1 MAARRPAV
9 SVVMTAFNRERYVAH
24 AIESVLSQ
32 TFGDFELIIVDDC
45 STDATVDVARGYETD
60 PRVRVIV
67 NEKNLGDYPNRNHAA
82 SFATAEFLKYH
93 DSDDLMYP
101 HCLATMHASLA
112 AEPRAAFALSGA
124 CSWSGGPSPM
134 LLTARQCYEREFL
147 GTGMFDRGPSNAL
160 FRTEAF
166 RKAGGFSLAGAAS
179 DYVFWLRV
187 CAHVNVLLVPADLH
201 WYRRHPGQEISSE
214 HAFRDYAAAH
224 NVAWMMLNS
233 PECPLTGEVLECA
246 KANFVFTVARKIYWE
261 LFGGRPRQAWRI
273 FRTAGFQR
281 GDWIRFLRRRPPDPV
296 AGTPVDSRGDPIV
309 AQAQSID
316 AIARAT

>member
-9 SVVMTAFNRERYVAH
+9 SVVITAFNRERYVAH

-246 KANFVFTVARKIYWE
+246 KANFVFTVARKTYWE